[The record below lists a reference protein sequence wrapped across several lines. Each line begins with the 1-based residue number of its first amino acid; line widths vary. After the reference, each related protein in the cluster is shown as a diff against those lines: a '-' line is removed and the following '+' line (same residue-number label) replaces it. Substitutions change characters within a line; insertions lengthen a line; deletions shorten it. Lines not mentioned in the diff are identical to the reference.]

1 MLVLKGKSTYST
13 NRKKYQL
20 VQLTIANMDNF
31 HAFYH
36 KATEAVCSSLDIQKS
51 LSAFYAV
58 LKTRMSIRGI
68 MLGIACPSVHMAVSI
83 QVGNLSDS
91 QLGLTRARMTK
102 RQMDHFLQLNA
113 SLPEGPLA
121 ALCLAHKPR
130 PHWVDLLLEGEPGI
144 TEISQDDTCI
154 VTRLAISYEPLG
166 VLWVIAEPGADLTIE
181 DAKLIAQLQYPLA
194 VAVSSRMRATEAEAL
209 QLTLE
214 EERRLHI
221 HEEPLHEDLIGADSG
236 LRNALALIRHV
247 APTNATVLFLGES
260 GTGKERMAKIL
271 HSLSLNRDGPF
282 LAMNCAALPDQLIES
297 ELFGHAKGAFTGAV
311 TDRKGFF
318 EMANGGS
325 VLLDEVAELPLAAQA
340 KLLRVLQEGE
350 VVRVGESI
358 PRKLQVRILAATHR
372 NLEEHVRH
380 SLFRED
386 LYYRLMGFPIYLP
399 PLRERTEDIVPLLH
413 YFIKQKNIV
422 FSIATESLPDSY
434 QLGML
439 MAYPWPGNVRE
450 LEHAVERAVLT
461 SRSGKLRFELKHKPV
476 GQVQPPVPASQHGV
490 SLNFAHTATPEN
502 RGNYA
507 NTRVAVNS
515 VPNGIAS
522 FSLNLNAQAR
532 STIEEALR
540 VCNGKIAGENGAA
553 ALLGLHP
560 NTLRTRMDK
569 LGIPYGR
576 KKA

>member
-1 MLVLKGKSTYST
+1 
-13 NRKKYQL
+13 
-20 VQLTIANMDNF
+20 MDNF

-51 LSAFYAV
+51 LSAFYGV
-58 LKTRMSIRGI
+58 LKTRMPLRGI
-68 MLGIACPSVHMAVSI
+68 MLGIACPSVHTAVSI
-83 QVGNLSDS
+83 QVGNLTDA
-91 QLGLTRARMTK
+91 QLGLTRTRMGK
-102 RQMDHFLQLNA
+102 RQMDHFLHLNA
-113 SLPEGPLA
+113 TLPEGPIA
-121 ALCLAHKPR
+121 ALCKAHQPR
-130 PHWVDLLLEGEPGI
+130 PAWVDLLLEGEPTI
-144 TEISQDDTCI
+144 SETSQDNTCI
-154 VTRLAISYEPLG
+154 ITRLAIGYEPLG
-166 VLWVIAEPGADLTIE
+166 ILWVIAEHGAELDAE
-181 DAKLIAQLQYPLA
+181 DARLITQLQYPLA
-194 VAVSSRMRATEAEAL
+194 VAVSSRMRATEVEAL
-209 QLTLE
+209 QHTLE

-221 HEEPLHEDLIGADSG
+221 HEEPLQEDLIGADSG

-271 HSLSLNRDGPF
+271 HNLSLQRDGAF
-282 LAMNCAALPDQLIES
+282 LAMNCAALPDQLMES

-311 TDRKGFF
+311 ADRKGFF

-358 PRKLQVRILAATHR
+358 PRKLKVRILAATHR
-372 NLEEHVRH
+372 NLEEHVRRG
-380 SLFRED
+380 LFRED

-399 PLRERTEDIVPLLH
+399 PLRERTEDILPLLH
-413 YFIKQKNIV
+413 YFIKQKSTA
-422 FSIATESLPDSY
+422 FGIATESLPDSY

-461 SRSGKLRFELKHKPV
+461 SRNGKLRFELKHKAA
-476 GQVQPPVPASQHGV
+476 GQAQQTANASPPGLSTSLSHAISPGNTGNRWNTENTHAMPDALAS
-490 SLNFAHTATPEN
+490 P
-502 RGNYA
+502 
-507 NTRVAVNS
+507 
-515 VPNGIAS
+515 
-522 FSLNLNAQAR
+522 SLNLNEQTR
-532 STIEEALR
+532 KTIEEALR
-540 VCNGKIAGENGAA
+540 LCNGKIAGLNGAA

-569 LGIPYGR
+569 LGILYGR
-576 KKA
+576 KKT